1 MKKKGGK
8 VVTDKC
14 IEDALREIG
23 EIVKRGTYD
32 LITLSSAGKEC
43 GMTATK
49 MAALAKSKS
58 PPFNTR
64 VCVESGRA
72 IGVIVDEKWR
82 HFKKL
87 KRGENE
93 DF

>member
-1 MKKKGGK
+1 M
-8 VVTDKC
+8 VSEKC

-23 EIVKRGTYD
+23 DIVMRGSYD
-32 LITLSSAGKEC
+32 LITLTSAGKEC

-64 VCVESGRA
+64 ICVGSGRV

-87 KRGENE
+87 KKGENE
-93 DF
+93 NE